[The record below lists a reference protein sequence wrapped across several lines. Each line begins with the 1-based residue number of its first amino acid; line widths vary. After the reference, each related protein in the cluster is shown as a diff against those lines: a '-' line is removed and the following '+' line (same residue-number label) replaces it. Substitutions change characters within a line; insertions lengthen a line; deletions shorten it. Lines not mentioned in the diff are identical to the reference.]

1 MQRHSWREHTE
12 EGVRFYR
19 ASHQSSNWTLQSQLK
34 GEEDWQLHDPISG
47 EEWCRLREVLWRKYQ
62 RGRCPWKLIERIDRQ
77 LEDLV
82 EGEPDA
88 PGERGADK
96 GRQ

>member
-12 EGVRFYR
+12 QGIRFYR
-19 ASHQSSNWTLQSQLK
+19 ASHQSTNWTLQSQLK
-34 GEEDWQLHDPISG
+34 EEEWQLHDPISG
-47 EEWCRLREVLWRKYQ
+47 EEWGKLRGVLWRKYQ

-77 LEDLV
+77 LEDLA
-82 EGEPDA
+82 EGGPDSTE
-88 PGERGADK
+88 ERGRDK